1 MDRRLRLRF
10 APDVGAEDAAAVRE
24 ALTGGLGESQRLP
37 DYGRS
42 VKTFYRVPL
51 PGGRAL
57 FVKRRRHSGCLR
69 RLGRTLRRTKAE
81 REFDNLL
88 ALRSRGVPC
97 PDPVA
102 VGRRYAKLLVA
113 ESLLAEAYLPE
124 SLPLSRALA
133 GAAGDADR
141 DALLDG
147 LFDFLS
153 LLRSRGVVHGDL
165 HWDNLL
171 VCGGDQGR
179 EFRLIDALH
188 VRLVTPPAADAF
200 ADSVRWFL
208 VMLVHRHAPQTI
220 IDAFLDRVPRLGLA
234 ALGDRRRL
242 LDEASRLAAKL

>member
-1 MDRRLRLRF
+1 MNRGLRLRF
-10 APDVGAEDAAAVRE
+10 APDVGAEDAATVRE
-24 ALTGGLGESQRLP
+24 ALAAGLSTSQRLP

-42 VKTFYRVPL
+42 VKAFYRVAL

-57 FVKRRRHSGCLR
+57 FVKRHRHSGGLR

-81 REFDNLL
+81 REFDTLL

-102 VGRRYAKLLVA
+102 AGRRYAGLLVA
-113 ESLLAEAYLPE
+113 ESLLAEAYLADAV
-124 SLPLSRALA
+124 PLSCALA
-133 GAAGDADR
+133 AAGDADR

-147 LFDFLS
+147 LFEFLS
-153 LLRSRGVVHGDL
+153 LLRSHGVVHGDL

-171 VCGGDQGR
+171 VCGGEVAR

-188 VRLVTPPAADAF
+188 VRLVDPPAGDAF

-208 VMLVHRHAPQTI
+208 VMLMHRRAPQAI
-220 IDAFLDRVPRLGLA
+220 IDGFLDRVPQLGLTV
-234 ALGDRRRL
+234 LGDRRRM
-242 LDEASRLAAKL
+242 LDEASRLAPKL